1 MARVR
6 QGLIAVTR
14 SLRSPQW
21 GPLHYHIHYLLAID
35 DKDDTSSI
43 RGNFGANGGEAVSF
57 LTSMILGSTS
67 SGALSFDSIRKGMS
81 DRQSEMEMFT
91 YISINAIKCLI
102 SLSRNSLLFIL
113 AFFAGFQRVCSIR
126 MGIKRGNVNWGIK
139 FCKTDNNLSVS
150 CETVQYREPITD
162 FYRKLNLFL

>member
-67 SGALSFDSIRKGMS
+67 SGALSSRKEMS
-81 DRQSEMEMFT
+81 DGQSEMEMFT
-91 YISINAIKCLI
+91 YISINTTKCLM
-102 SLSRNSLLFIL
+102 SLSWNSLLFIL

-126 MGIKRGNVNWGIK
+126 M
-139 FCKTDNNLSVS
+139 
-150 CETVQYREPITD
+150 
-162 FYRKLNLFL
+162 